1 MTFSRTDGAE
11 GRVTEHSQERGACA
25 VKVTPGAH
33 GPAPTGLAALP
44 AQNIPCWGSASY
56 PRPICLASPTGSSS
70 APRRPSPHAA
80 GLTCR
85 VIMRLPFR
93 YKGKLTK
100 LLYFVTTS
108 GRHRNNEYQKLLDT
122 KALGSLVPAL
132 PHGE

>member
-1 MTFSRTDGAE
+1 M
-11 GRVTEHSQERGACA
+11 TEHSQKRGACA

-33 GPAPTGLAALP
+33 GPAPTGLTVLP
-44 AQNIPCWGSASY
+44 AQNIPRWGSDSHR
-56 PRPICLASPTGSSS
+56 RPICLADPTDSGS
-70 APRRPSPHAA
+70 APWRLSAQAA

-85 VIMRLPFR
+85 VFMRLPFR

-108 GRHRNNEYQKLLDT
+108 GRHRNNEYRKLLDT
-122 KALGSLVPAL
+122 KAPGGLIPAL